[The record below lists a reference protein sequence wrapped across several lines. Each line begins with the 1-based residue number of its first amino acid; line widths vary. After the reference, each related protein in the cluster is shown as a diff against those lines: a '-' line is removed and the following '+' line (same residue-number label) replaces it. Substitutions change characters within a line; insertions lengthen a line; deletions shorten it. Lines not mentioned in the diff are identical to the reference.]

1 MNKEANGDFVS
12 VPFTTAKTAFRF
24 RVEYK
29 RSDAE
34 RNGSAPKPSGRRVF
48 LETKIDE
55 NSTDWVFVKAVATA
69 YNSEPIIEE
78 TVGGVI
84 PGQLFRII
92 TAGPSKIGVLD

>member
-1 MNKEANGDFVS
+1 MNKAVNGDFVS

-29 RSDAE
+29 DA
-34 RNGSAPKPSGRRVF
+34 GRGNKVF
-48 LETKIDE
+48 LETKVDE
-55 NSTDWVFVKAVATA
+55 NSTDWVFAGAPAT
-69 YNSEPIIEE
+69 YCNESRIVEE

-92 TAGPSKIGVLD
+92 TAGPARIMVID